1 MENPRHPYPCGL
13 EEPRGCPGRRMRAAG
28 DTEAPGSASEKS
40 GDRMEKLRAKAKQ
53 RRKEKKEGKKRKT
66 NRYV

>member
-1 MENPRHPYPCGL
+1 MKERWW
-13 EEPRGCPGRRMRAAG
+13 RIPGTLTPADLRSRAAAL
-28 DTEAPGSASEKS
+28 DEDAAAGSTGMKS
-40 GDRMEKLRAKAKQ
+40 GDRMEKLRAMAKQ

>member
-1 MENPRHPYPCGL
+1 MDLRS
-13 EEPRGCPGRRMRAAG
+13 RAAALDEDATAG
-28 DTEAPGSASEKS
+28 DTEAQGSTGKKS
-40 GDRMEKLRAKAKQ
+40 GDRMEKLRAMAKQ